1 MIQNENEQLKYF
13 DQLSLSDIHAF
24 NLNDLIFENALH
36 IAILDDNKEKID
48 SLLQSK
54 KNNINKKDSI
64 KHYTPLHLAVYLNDI
79 DLTNQILTI
88 KNLNIDEKDADNKT
102 ALIIVCKKNK

>member
-1 MIQNENEQLKYF
+1 M
-13 DQLSLSDIHAF
+13 
-24 NLNDLIFENALH
+24 NDLIFENALH
-36 IAILDDNKEKID
+36 IAILNDNREKID
-48 SLLQSK
+48 TLLQSR

-64 KHYTPLHLAVYLNDI
+64 KQYTPLHLAVYLNDI